1 MQTHLETFRRFA
13 SLVTERRLRLTD
25 EWRARCH
32 ESGTPGSEGGVWKRP
47 IIFGSTPSGLAAIRP
62 LPRRGNAPCPYLTQG
77 GGRTASTKPDLN
89 QVPVLRRQVI
99 DPALGE
105 VLWISL
111 HYPP

>member
-1 MQTHLETFRRFA
+1 MQTYLKIFRRFA

-25 EWRARCH
+25 EWRARCG
-32 ESGTPGSEGGVWKRP
+32 ESRTPGSEGGVWKRP
-47 IIFGSTPSGLAAIRP
+47 LIFGCTPSGLAAIRP

-99 DPALGE
+99 DPALRE
-105 VLWISL
+105 VRWSSL
-111 HYPP
+111 PSPA